1 MFIDNCTATQNKKS
15 GIAVNSFYGMVY
27 LTNTASSENEGHG
40 IVFSSKSYLRQM
52 LTSES
57 NESDVNYLDGYP
69 SEVNQRNS
77 PRHRGT
83 LRSPVGARALEQPSF
98 IPMGGDS
105 LGE

>member
-1 MFIDNCTATQNKKS
+1 
-15 GIAVNSFYGMVY
+15 MVY

-40 IVFSSKSYLRQM
+40 IYFSSKAYSRNM

-57 NESDVNYLDGYP
+57 NESELNYLDYP
-69 SEVNQRNS
+69 DNTPQQRNS
-77 PRHRGT
+77 PRNRGT
-83 LRSPVGARALEQPSF
+83 LRSPMGSRLNDQPSF